1 MDDIGLVTL
10 PVILPFMSVSAIIE
24 RGPSDSL
31 YATVNTR
38 MTVSGTV
45 VANVPS
51 DVDFHGG
58 NKLRLVQNISS
69 VVIQSAGTLKLEME
83 HEGSVIAQWETTL
96 SLAAQP
102 AVLSTSAEK
111 VSSAKAGSVEGDAPG
126 LPKKAR
132 RKQPK
137 SGNTTRD

>member
-111 VSSAKAGSVEGDAPG
+111 GILGKGGFCRG
-126 LPKKAR
+126 R
-132 RKQPK
+132 RTRTPEKGATQ
-137 SGNTTRD
+137 TT